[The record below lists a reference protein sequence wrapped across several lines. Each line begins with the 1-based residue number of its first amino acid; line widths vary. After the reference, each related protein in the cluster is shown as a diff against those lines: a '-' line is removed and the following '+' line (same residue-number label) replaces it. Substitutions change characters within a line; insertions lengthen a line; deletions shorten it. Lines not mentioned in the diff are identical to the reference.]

1 MKSEERHRLEQNALA
16 DWLGR
21 LMLKVRPYSTLI
33 LTAAVVGAVVFGA
46 ASWWIRS
53 SAQGNEAA
61 WDNFYTALGN
71 ATNSSDPRPLKQL
84 VDRYRGTAVGYWAA
98 VVASEIHLARGTAE
112 ILSNRADAIAEIKNA
127 QEGFSLVADEC
138 RDPRLRER
146 ALYGRGRSYE
156 ALAATGDVTGN
167 LARAV
172 GDYEQVLGLNTGS
185 VYAKFAEERLKE
197 LRRAP
202 VKDFYQRLAAY
213 QPPAKSPASASSST
227 GAAAGAST
235 FSESVLNATELK
247 APAPG
252 ESKTRSPVLPATGGQ
267 EKSKAEEPQA
277 EKVQPAQPAPAPA
290 TPPKPTPHASSV
302 PAEPA
307 TAPSTKSPTSPQAP
321 QSAQEPASGQ
331 GAKR

>member
-21 LMLKVRPYSTLI
+21 VLLTIRPYSTLI

-46 ASWWIRS
+46 ASWWVRS

-61 WDNFYTALGN
+61 WDSFYTALGN
-71 ATNSSDPRPLKQL
+71 ATNSGDPRPLKLL
-84 VDRYRGTAVGYWAA
+84 VDRYRGTAVGFWAA

-138 RDPRLRER
+138 RDARLRER

-156 ALAATGDVTGN
+156 ALAGTGDVAGH
-167 LARAV
+167 LDRAV
-172 GDYEQVLGLNTGS
+172 ADYEQVLALNTGS

-197 LRRAP
+197 LRRP
-202 VKDFYQRLAAY
+202 SVKDFYQRLAAY
-213 QPPAKSPASASSST
+213 QPPAQSQAPASPP
-227 GAAAGAST
+227 AGAGPASGT

-247 APAPG
+247 PAASGASKGEPSALAQDGGRGELKPEKAAPG
-252 ESKTRSPVLPATGGQ
+252 KEGAAAAAS
-267 EKSKAEEPQA
+267 
-277 EKVQPAQPAPAPA
+277 
-290 TPPKPTPHASSV
+290 PKPAS
-302 PAEPA
+302 AI
-307 TAPSTKSPTSPQAP
+307 TSPTAEADSPPAAEGPSPAKAP
-321 QSAQEPASGQ
+321 KSTQGPASGQ
-331 GAKR
+331 RSEP